1 MLLKTCQQCN
11 TAQGN
16 VTQQITTQLYAMELN
31 RYNTT
36 ATQRIATQRNTM
48 QQNRHNTMDR
58 NTMQCNTTDT
68 MQQSSPQHNKT
79 GNKNHTGNVKLKQKI
94 HRKKTVKK
102 RCRYVCF
109 LVHEEILHMFL
120 QDPIKDLIGMHRILQ
135 DAIRSKIGSF
145 GILNKF
151 L

>member
-1 MLLKTCQQCN
+1 MQ
-11 TAQGN
+11 
-16 VTQQITTQLYAMELN
+16 LN

-36 ATQRIATQRNTM
+36 ATQRIATQRNAM

-58 NTMQCNTTDT
+58 NTTQCNTTDT

-79 GNKNHTGNVKLKQKI
+79 GNKNHADMLNKPVEVTSSSNKKSTE
-94 HRKKTVKK
+94 KTVKK
-102 RCRYVCF
+102 CCRYVCF

-120 QDPIKDLIGMHRILQ
+120 QDPTKDLIGMHRILQ

-145 GILNKF
+145 GILYKF